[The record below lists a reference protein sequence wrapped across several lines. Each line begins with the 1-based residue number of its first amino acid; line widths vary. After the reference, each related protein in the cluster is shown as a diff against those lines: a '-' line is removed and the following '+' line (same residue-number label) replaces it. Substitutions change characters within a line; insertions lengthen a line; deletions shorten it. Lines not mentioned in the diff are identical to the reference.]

1 MLRWHSFV
9 LEWQKIGSKRPE
21 VSCMLLTFSSGHES
35 QSCQS
40 FSTHPKDETEGF
52 AVATLLHGCRR
63 RRRAMPAGCRL
74 ASERERRYNETT
86 RAAAMVSSAIFSA
99 SVGLSPSLHRPSARA
114 PRVRVGRIAYAK
126 VTRNVPYSIVNFAL
140 LLFPWRRASFLRP
153 FPTLIGEFCFRYFP
167 FAALRFIIFEFVF

>member
-1 MLRWHSFV
+1 MA
-9 LEWQKIGSKRPE
+9 IGRFKTSRSVK
-21 VSCMLLTFSSGHES
+21 LLTFSSVHES
-35 QSCQS
+35 RSFQS

-63 RRRAMPAGCRL
+63 RRHRAMPAGCRL

-99 SVGLSPSLHRPSARA
+99 SVGLSPSLPASLHRSSARA

-140 LLFPWRRASFLRP
+140 LLFPWRRASFAHSP
-153 FPTLIGEFCFRYFP
+153 P
-167 FAALRFIIFEFVF
+167 